1 MGKKISED
9 IIKQIPI
16 LYKELGTKKKVAEQ
30 LGISATTVNKYLTLY
45 EANPLFEPA
54 VQKER
59 KPKTTITQEI
69 IDKINKRYSECMN
82 MSQVARELNISST
95 IVKKYLSEDNLKLKE
110 NQNNDR
116 DVLFFYIYRLFGQY
130 SEEQAVN
137 PWNITQMQKFKSQG
151 YPYRGQYLALKYFF
165 EVEKS
170 DIDKAHG
177 SIGIIPYVWTRAQAY
192 YEQEA
197 NRIDNISSLIEKQLE
212 QDRISININPSD
224 YFNRKKKKIK
234 PIDLSTLED

>member
-1 MGKKISED
+1 MGKKISEEV
-9 IIKQIPI
+9 IKQIPV
-16 LYKELGTKKKVAEQ
+16 LYKELGVKKKVAEQ
-30 LGISATTVNKYLTLY
+30 LGISISTVNKYLNLY

-54 VQKER
+54 ATKER
-59 KPKTTITQEI
+59 KSKTSITQEI

-82 MSQVARELNISST
+82 MSQVARELNISPS
-95 IVKKYLSEDNLKLKE
+95 IVKKYLSEENLKLKD

-116 DVLFFYIYRLFGQY
+116 DVLFFYIYKLFGPF
-130 SEEQAVN
+130 SDSQAIN

-165 EVEKS
+165 EVERS
-170 DIDKAHG
+170 DVSKAHG

-197 NRIDNISSLIEKQLE
+197 HRIDNISSLIEKQLE

-224 YFNRKKKKIK
+224 YFSKKKKKIK

>member
-1 MGKKISED
+1 MGKKISEEV
-9 IIKQIPI
+9 IKQIPV
-16 LYKELGTKKKVAEQ
+16 LYKELGVKKKVAEQ
-30 LGISATTVNKYLTLY
+30 LGISISTVNKYLNLY

-54 VQKER
+54 ATKER
-59 KPKTTITQEI
+59 KPKTSITQEI

-82 MSQVARELNISST
+82 MSQVARELNISPS
-95 IVKKYLSEDNLKLKE
+95 IVKKYLSEENLKLKD

-116 DVLFFYIYRLFGQY
+116 DVLFFYIYKLFGPF
-130 SEEQAVN
+130 SDSQAIN

-165 EVEKS
+165 EVERS
-170 DIDKAHG
+170 DVSKAHG

-197 NRIDNISSLIEKQLE
+197 HRIDNISSLIEKQLE

-224 YFNRKKKKIK
+224 YFSKKKKKIK